1 MKKMAEA
8 RECPLN
14 FYDFSPVDH
23 TKACPRYT
31 AVLQREES
39 EGIGIEE
46 LDTLQLELET
56 LLASVS
62 RRMRQ
67 LESETKVLVD
77 WQEKK
82 DVGNKKGGKPMEEAK
97 PPTPSG
103 KRGRSE
109 SDKPEKKPKKA
120 KESTSSGKPS
130 PSPSAGKEGA
140 KDASGGTPG
149 KPKVKSIHK
158 LQEYEFTDE
167 PVAAAPG
174 TEAALPRIPRNDAPD
189 RFWSSVEPYCTELTN
204 DDMKSMEELLTVG
217 SGGDGSDD
225 DYYKVPQLGKHY
237 SLRWAQEDL
246 QTEQKEGSRIGD
258 KKKSASILTNG
269 KDAKSLLKKA
279 EKMDEDTCPFGPLTQ
294 RLISALVEENIMTP
308 LEDIIMESNTKSDKS
323 DKEDKSKSPKNGK
336 SSPRNGSRPFTVPHT
351 RALEARIRE
360 ELFTQGLLDVDDS
373 ISDDIETDEVLAELQ
388 KRQAELRALSSH
400 NRNQKNRLM
409 RLAKEEMKRQ
419 ELKQKMR
426 TADNETMEAFR
437 RIMAA
442 RQKKRSPTKKEKDQA
457 WKTVKDRETLAKQ
470 LNSTPGM

>member
-1 MKKMAEA
+1 MKKMAES

-56 LLASVS
+56 LLAAVS

-67 LESETKVLVD
+67 LDSETQILAE

-82 DVGNKKGGKPMEEAK
+82 DVKKGGKPTEEVKVA
-97 PPTPSG
+97 TPSG
-103 KRGRSE
+103 KRGRTD

-120 KESTSSGKPS
+120 KESAGGGKPG
-130 PSPSAGKEGA
+130 ATAAAAAAQGA

-149 KPKVKSIHK
+149 KPKVKSIHQK
-158 LQEYEFTDE
+158 LQEYEFTDD
-167 PVAAAPG
+167 PVA
-174 TEAALPRIPRNDAPD
+174 EAALPRVPRNDAPD
-189 RFWSSVEPYCTELTN
+189 RFWSSVEPYCAEVTS
-204 DDMKSMEELLTVG
+204 DDLKSMEEMLTVG
-217 SGGDGSDD
+217 SSDD
-225 DYYKVPQLGKHY
+225 DGEYYKVPTLGKHY

-246 QTEQKEGSRIGD
+246 AAEQKEGSRISD
-258 KKKSASILTNG
+258 KKKSASITSNG
-269 KDAKSLLKKA
+269 KDAKSLLKKV
-279 EKMDEDTCPFGPLTQ
+279 ERDEDSCPFGPLTQ

-308 LEDIIMESNTKSDKS
+308 LEDIIMESKSEKAEKDE
-323 DKEDKSKSPKNGK
+323 KESKSPRNGK

-373 ISDDIETDEVLAELQ
+373 ITEDIETDEVLAELQ

-400 NRNQKNRLM
+400 NRNQKNRLV

-419 ELKQKMR
+419 ELRQKMR
-426 TADNETMEAFR
+426 AADNETMEAFR

-457 WKTVKDRETLAKQ
+457 WKVLKERETLAKQ
-470 LNSTPGM
+470 LNSM